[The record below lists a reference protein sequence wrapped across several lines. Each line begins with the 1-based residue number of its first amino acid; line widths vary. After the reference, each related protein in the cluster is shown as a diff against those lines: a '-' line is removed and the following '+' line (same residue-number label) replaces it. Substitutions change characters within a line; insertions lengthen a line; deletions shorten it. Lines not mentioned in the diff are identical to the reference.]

1 MAGVNSVST
10 IIDLAKKSQYL
21 ALVDITNGGLYGGGI
36 DQRLPQKIYWNRKS
50 VERVQDLDGIYSEVR
65 ATATIT
71 INTIGE
77 TGVTYEV
84 IVNDPEFGSIS
95 LGTYTQVGGD
105 TTTAILAS
113 NIRAELANNAYDYKI
128 SVDGSVITI
137 TAPEMYGATINGNN
151 RLSVSASSV
160 AETKA
165 IANYNCASLAGL
177 SLATLISIQIEYPAT
192 VYTEIATYTTQSG
205 DNVADTLCGR
215 LVTAILTNTIGY
227 TASNQGGGIL
237 RVTAATGQGENING
251 NDLFFSWN
259 GGSNSSS
266 TTFSGGVSASAGIGS
281 TLTQFSGGVTAS
293 TGDSNLRRC
302 ANYLYWLCG
311 GYALKAQGISGTGG
325 VAPIVANFDLPAPY
339 DFTVTNTSFII
350 AGQQSKSITNFVGY
364 NILLIRSGI
373 VQSQNDQGDGS
384 SYYTWN
390 SVTGL
395 LNIYPEAALAEQI
408 LIYAQI

>member
-1 MAGVNSVST
+1 MSGVKSVST

-21 ALVDITNGGLYGGGI
+21 ALVDIANGGLYGGGI

-71 INTIGE
+71 IDVIGA

-84 IVNDPEFGSIS
+84 LVDDPDLGEIS
-95 LGTYTQVGGD
+95 LGTYTQAGGD
-105 TTTAILAS
+105 TTPAILAAS
-113 NIRAELANNAYDYKI
+113 IRAELATNAYDYEI
-128 SVDGSVITI
+128 SVDGAIITI
-137 TAPEMYGATINGNN
+137 TAPVGYGGDINGNN
-151 RLSVSASSV
+151 RLSVDASDIP
-160 AETKA
+160 ETKA
-165 IANYNCASLAGL
+165 SFTYNANNLTGI
-177 SLATLISIQIEYPAT
+177 TIGETISILVEYPSEE
-192 VYTEIATYTTQSG
+192 YTEIATYTKQSG
-205 DNVADTLCGR
+205 DNVAIILSPR
-215 LVTAILTNTIGY
+215 LVSAINSNTEGY
-227 TASNQGGGIL
+227 TATDLGDGTF
-237 RVTAATGQGENING
+237 RVTAATGQGASING
-251 NDLFFSWN
+251 LMFQFQWPPFGN
-259 GGSNSSS
+259 SS
-266 TTFSGGVSASAGIGS
+266 TTFSGGVSASDGIQS
-281 TLTQFSGGVTAS
+281 TLTQFSGGVTAT
-293 TGDSNLRRC
+293 TGDTNLRKC

-364 NILLIRSGI
+364 NILLIRGGI

-395 LNIYPEAALAEQI
+395 LNIYPEASLSEQF